1 MTDLVQSASGSAPSS
16 EGALSAA
23 ARGGARAPILEA
35 AHLRKLFPV
44 HNLNPFRQKE
54 AVHAVEDAS
63 LALYPGRATALV
75 GESGSGKTTVAR
87 LLAGLYSPTSGSI
100 LFRGEPA

>member
-1 MTDLVQSASGSAPSS
+1 MTDLAQPASGNAPSPD
-16 EGALSAA
+16 LSRSAV
-23 ARGGARAPILEA
+23 ARGDAGSPILEA
-35 AHLRKLFPV
+35 AHLCKLFPV
-44 HNLNPFRQKE
+44 HSLNPLGPKE

-87 LLAGLYSPTSGSI
+87 MLDQL
-100 LFRGEPA
+100 